1 MKKIKSV
8 FLSTLIA
15 LITASLVT
23 TLVFAVTSVSEANLY
38 HYNGT
43 VSSPITYSSGG
54 CAGSSCRYLTQSSSP
69 SVYRWAYRPTGRY
82 YWYAYCPTIGVA
94 AANYAITGEYWITVM
109 NQANTSNQGKYVYL
123 GYSDYSGSSAL
134 FTSNTCVNG
143 YSCSSLRVYWDNMG
157 TNPYP

>member
-43 VSSPITYSSGG
+43 VSSPTTYSSSG
-54 CAGSSCRYLTQSSSP
+54 CAGSSCRYLTQSSSA
-69 SVYRWAYRPTGRY
+69 SVYRWAYLTSRKY

-94 AANYAITGEYWITVM
+94 AANYGVTGESWTTVM
-109 NQANTSNQGKYVYL
+109 NQANTSNQGSYVYL
-123 GYSDYSGSSAL
+123 GYSDNSASEAP
-134 FTSNTCVNG
+134 FTSNACVSG

-157 TNPYP
+157 YNPYP